1 MAFRRAYE
9 NYEGGFPGRVQEMR
23 RENLSWADCAIQ
35 LEKET
40 GMAVN
45 RRALRSW
52 FQNAEWAKKPTLWW
66 QSPAVR
72 DRAERRAMER

>member
-9 NYEGGFPGRVQEMR
+9 NYDGGFSGRVHEMR
-23 RENLSWADCAIQ
+23 KAQLSWSDCAIQ

-52 FQNAEWAKKPTLWW
+52 FENSEWAKEPTSWW

-72 DRAERRAMER
+72 ERAERRAMER